1 MIDLV
6 GHRVEH
12 LVGVGE
18 EALGTILERE
28 DSLIRYAVVIDG
40 DADGLVLQLYVVK
53 GDIFDFVGA

>member
-6 GHRVEH
+6 GHRVEN

-28 DSLIRYAVVIDG
+28 DSLMLYAVVIDG
-40 DADGLVLQLYVVK
+40 DADGLVLQLDVVK
-53 GDIFDFVGA
+53 GDIFDIVGA